1 MNFPKVSVVIPTYN
15 HQCYILAALDSVF
28 AQTFTDFEIIV
39 VNDGS
44 PDNTAEV
51 LRPLTESGRIR
62 YIEQKNQGQSAA
74 RNRGISEAKGEFI
87 ALLDDDDIWPPDKL
101 QWQVEELQNNPDT
114 ALVYGSV
121 SFIDDNGECIQQYDA
136 QGVKDVRLARI
147 PQEILAGGATG
158 DVYEQFLRDN
168 YIISPGLCLIRLSA
182 LKQLGETAFDPNIQG
197 GADDWDLYLSLS
209 KKHPFLFQ
217 QKEALC
223 YRVHAS
229 NASRDSSKILQSI
242 VLMRQKIYR
251 TQTNERLK
259 HEQHLLHPVH
269 HTAECTLHYHQ

>member
-136 QGVKDVRLARI
+136 QGVKDVRLVRI

-158 DVYEQFLRDN
+158 D
-168 YIISPGLCLIRLSA
+168 SA
-182 LKQLGETAFDPNIQG
+182 SG
-197 GADDWDLYLSLS
+197 
-209 KKHPFLFQ
+209 
-217 QKEALC
+217 
-223 YRVHAS
+223 R
-229 NASRDSSKILQSI
+229 SS
-242 VLMRQKIYR
+242 
-251 TQTNERLK
+251 T
-259 HEQHLLHPVH
+259 
-269 HTAECTLHYHQ
+269 